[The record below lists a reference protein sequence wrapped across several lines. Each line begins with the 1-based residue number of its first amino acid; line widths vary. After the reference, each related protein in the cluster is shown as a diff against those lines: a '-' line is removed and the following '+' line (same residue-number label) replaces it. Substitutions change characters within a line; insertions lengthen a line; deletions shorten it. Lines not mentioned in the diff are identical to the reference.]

1 MKKIAL
7 CKEYKITFTHEVLY
21 LITFFLFAF
30 VRILDTSLLN
40 IDFLSNVVFII
51 VCATL
56 AVLWITYDKVSV
68 KKLLCQIII
77 ISAFLLVTITTTR
90 KYLLIYALFLL
101 ASNCAEF
108 KKIVKYSLIATL
120 SATCIVMIASQI
132 GIVQDYV
139 FERETEIAHSM
150 GFSYYSAYPYILMF
164 NMLSYM
170 YIRKKSITWIEIAV
184 LLIINQGVYH
194 LSTLRL
200 TYYLTFLIIILYL
213 LVAKMNRI
221 RLNHKAFYVGS
232 FLLYPLMLFITVWSS
247 LQYTHYNLFWRKL
260 DDILSGR
267 LRLQHKA
274 FDLYSVK
281 LFGQYIETNN
291 MTNGVVAQHN
301 YFYIDSGFIYSI
313 LGYGILLTFILLF
326 MYSFLL
332 FKACQHN
339 DKVLAIWI
347 VSLAIFTVV
356 NNTWLNIHYNC
367 LLLLFPQ
374 IYFKG
379 GRNRRIFLIPKN
391 GRKNI

>member
-150 GFSYYSAYPYILMF
+150 GFSYYSAY
-164 NMLSYM
+164 
-170 YIRKKSITWIEIAV
+170 
-184 LLIINQGVYH
+184 
-194 LSTLRL
+194 
-200 TYYLTFLIIILYL
+200 
-213 LVAKMNRI
+213 
-221 RLNHKAFYVGS
+221 
-232 FLLYPLMLFITVWSS
+232 
-247 LQYTHYNLFWRKL
+247 
-260 DDILSGR
+260 
-267 LRLQHKA
+267 
-274 FDLYSVK
+274 
-281 LFGQYIETNN
+281 
-291 MTNGVVAQHN
+291 
-301 YFYIDSGFIYSI
+301 
-313 LGYGILLTFILLF
+313 
-326 MYSFLL
+326 
-332 FKACQHN
+332 
-339 DKVLAIWI
+339 
-347 VSLAIFTVV
+347 
-356 NNTWLNIHYNC
+356 
-367 LLLLFPQ
+367 
-374 IYFKG
+374 
-379 GRNRRIFLIPKN
+379 RIF
-391 GRKNI
+391 

>member
-1 MKKIAL
+1 
-7 CKEYKITFTHEVLY
+7 
-21 LITFFLFAF
+21 
-30 VRILDTSLLN
+30 
-40 IDFLSNVVFII
+40 
-51 VCATL
+51 
-56 AVLWITYDKVSV
+56 
-68 KKLLCQIII
+68 
-77 ISAFLLVTITTTR
+77 
-90 KYLLIYALFLL
+90 
-101 ASNCAEF
+101 
-108 KKIVKYSLIATL
+108 
-120 SATCIVMIASQI
+120 
-132 GIVQDYV
+132 
-139 FERETEIAHSM
+139 
-150 GFSYYSAYPYILMF
+150 
-164 NMLSYM
+164 MLSYM

-213 LVAKMNRI
+213 FVAKMNRI

-379 GRNRRIFLIPKN
+379 GRNRRIFQIPKN

>member
-132 GIVQDYV
+132 GIVHV
-139 FERETEIAHSM
+139 P
-150 GFSYYSAYPYILMF
+150 PY
-164 NMLSYM
+164 
-170 YIRKKSITWIEIAV
+170 
-184 LLIINQGVYH
+184 
-194 LSTLRL
+194 
-200 TYYLTFLIIILYL
+200 
-213 LVAKMNRI
+213 
-221 RLNHKAFYVGS
+221 
-232 FLLYPLMLFITVWSS
+232 
-247 LQYTHYNLFWRKL
+247 
-260 DDILSGR
+260 R
-267 LRLQHKA
+267 LRLRCA
-274 FDLYSVK
+274 A
-281 LFGQYIETNN
+281 
-291 MTNGVVAQHN
+291 AQPCSRP
-301 YFYIDSGFIYSI
+301 FRAPRRGR
-313 LGYGILLTFILLF
+313 GT
-326 MYSFLL
+326 
-332 FKACQHN
+332 ACGHRSPWSS
-339 DKVLAIWI
+339 AR
-347 VSLAIFTVV
+347 A
-356 NNTWLNIHYNC
+356 
-367 LLLLFPQ
+367 
-374 IYFKG
+374 G
-379 GRNRRIFLIPKN
+379 
-391 GRKNI
+391 

>member
-101 ASNCAEF
+101 ASN
-108 KKIVKYSLIATL
+108 
-120 SATCIVMIASQI
+120 
-132 GIVQDYV
+132 YV

-213 LVAKMNRI
+213 LVAK
-221 RLNHKAFYVGS
+221 
-232 FLLYPLMLFITVWSS
+232 
-247 LQYTHYNLFWRKL
+247 
-260 DDILSGR
+260 D
-267 LRLQHKA
+267 
-274 FDLYSVK
+274 
-281 LFGQYIETNN
+281 
-291 MTNGVVAQHN
+291 
-301 YFYIDSGFIYSI
+301 
-313 LGYGILLTFILLF
+313 
-326 MYSFLL
+326 
-332 FKACQHN
+332 
-339 DKVLAIWI
+339 
-347 VSLAIFTVV
+347 
-356 NNTWLNIHYNC
+356 
-367 LLLLFPQ
+367 
-374 IYFKG
+374 
-379 GRNRRIFLIPKN
+379 
-391 GRKNI
+391 